1 MMFDVQPSSAS
12 ADRPDSARP
21 DADVIVVGAGIAGLA
36 AAHDLTAR
44 GLSTIVV
51 ERDDHVG
58 GRIQTE
64 HKPGMYLEHGGIFH
78 THGYTAMRRL
88 LDELGLADKV
98 IATAGGFRSAVRH
111 SDGSGGD
118 GFDGGGELDGKG
130 GVDGGGAA
138 GWSHV
143 DYGSLTGPL
152 RFGALS
158 WGDRLSILRAAVPA
172 LLARPSD
179 LGDLTTLARLDTRSA
194 AEGLTDRAATYFT
207 AGPHEFLWGTATRT
221 LSYAMLAMQLHV
233 FKGQLR
239 ELKGGIGQLTD
250 ALAAGLDVRTSTGVE
265 RVETRDGDG
274 VLVHLADR
282 PEPLRAR
289 AAVLACPADV
299 AAAIWPDAPAAV
311 REHLT
316 SVEYSRI
323 DYVYLRTRRPLERD
337 DDGRP
342 VGIEV
347 ITSPEVR
354 GTTMGGIYYA
364 NDWADEGGLLLV
376 TAAPCAHAEDLDDD
390 ELADRLQ
397 ADAERLHP
405 ELAGDVTERI
415 VIRHHPYTP
424 TFGPG
429 SVRRLAA
436 AREHLPAGRIDLAGD
451 HMTAPWVEGAVRS
464 GQLAAG
470 RIAGVL

>member
-1 MMFDVQPSSAS
+1 MSDLQPSSAS
-12 ADRPDSARP
+12 AGHT
-21 DADVIVVGAGIAGLA
+21 DADVIVVGAGIAGLV
-36 AAHDLTAR
+36 AAHDLSAH

-98 IATAGGFRSAVRH
+98 IATAGGFYSAVRH
-111 SDGSGGD
+111 TDGDIGG
-118 GFDGGGELDGKG
+118 
-130 GVDGGGAA
+130 
-138 GWSHV
+138 WQHV

-152 RFGALS
+152 RFGALT
-158 WGDRLSILRAAVPA
+158 WADRLSVLRAAVPA
-172 LLARPSD
+172 LLARPTD

-194 AEGLTDRAATYFT
+194 ADGLTTRAATYFT
-207 AGPHEFLWGTATRT
+207 AGPHEFLWGTASRT
-221 LSYAMLAMQLHV
+221 LSFAMLAMQLHV

-239 ELKGGIGQLTD
+239 EVTGGIGQLSD
-250 ALAAGLDVRTSTGVE
+250 ALAANLEIRVCTRVE
-265 RVETRDGDG
+265 RIETVADG
-274 VLVHLADR
+274 VLVHLAEQS
-282 PEPLRAR
+282 EPLRAR

-299 AAAIWPDAPAAV
+299 SATIWPDAPASV

-316 SVEYSRI
+316 SIEYSRI
-323 DYVYLRTRRPLERD
+323 DYVYLRTRTPLNRD
-337 DDGRP
+337 DNGRP

-347 ITSPEVR
+347 ITEPEVR

-364 NDWADEGGLLLV
+364 NGWTEEGGLLLV
-376 TAAPCAHAEDLDDD
+376 TASPSAHAEDLSDD

-397 ADAERLHP
+397 ADAQGLHP
-405 ELAGDVTERI
+405 ELAGQVTERI
-415 VIRHHPYTP
+415 VMRHHPYTP
-424 TFGPG
+424 TFSPG
-429 SVRRLAA
+429 SIRRLAA
-436 AREHLPAGRIDLAGD
+436 ARRHLPAGRVDLAGD

-464 GQLAAG
+464 GQLATQ
-470 RIAGVL
+470 RITDALARH